1 MPRTSHNPTTRTR
14 PVGVVGAVEAAGA
27 EGSAKPTT
35 QLGRYAA
42 TPVRR
47 QVRRPVPR
55 AEVTLRTFRPE
66 DHDAVLALL
75 SIGRLGGGHGAEQD
89 TALDMDDVAGAYLTQ
104 PGCCFWVA
112 EDEAAAIVGTVG
124 VQQVEPGVGEIR
136 RLRVAPH
143 LRLRGVGTRLLER
156 AIEFCGRQG
165 CVKVTLDTHIA
176 REAAIQLFQKQ
187 QFIHQRSRPG
197 QHHELLQFYLDL
209 YGSHE

>member
-1 MPRTSHNPTTRTR
+1 MLRLTPNSTSPTGT
-14 PVGVVGAVEAAGA
+14 ADAASELGQDA
-27 EGSAKPTT
+27 GKPPTS
-35 QLGRYAA
+35 QVGRYAR

-47 QVRRPVPR
+47 QVNRPVPR
-55 AEVTLRTFRPE
+55 ADVTLRTFRAD
-66 DHDAVLALL
+66 DHADVLALF
-75 SIGRLGGGHGAEQD
+75 STGRLGGGHGADQD
-89 TALDMDDVAGAYLTQ
+89 TALDMDDVDGAYLTQ

-112 EDEAAAIVGTVG
+112 EDEAGAVVGTVG

-143 LRLRGVGTRLLER
+143 LRRRGVGTRLLER
-156 AIEFCGRQG
+156 AIEFCGREG

-176 REAAIQLFQKQ
+176 REAAIQLFEKQ

-209 YGSHE
+209 YGSHD